1 MQSKLV
7 EQFDVFHFDSSN
19 LSQDKSDLDS
29 GKAEFRATVDL
40 QNEKMDLQNE
50 KMLELNEK
58 VTTDDAELKALHV
71 LVQLLG
77 LGTTAA
83 PKPTASSSF
92 QS

>member
-1 MQSKLV
+1 
-7 EQFDVFHFDSSN
+7 
-19 LSQDKSDLDS
+19 
-29 GKAEFRATVDL
+29 
-40 QNEKMDLQNE
+40 MDLQNE

-58 VTTDDAELKALHV
+58 VTTDVAELKALHV

-77 LGTTAA
+77 LGTTPA